1 MPLRSQ
7 NPVCPLYTSLKRAI
21 VFKNNIQHNEAY
33 KGYNIIRRPAKEV
46 ILAIISDLD
55 RGHKDT
61 ERHHAIPVAYY
72 ISCFSLKMHA
82 VRGILSDIIRLCFD
96 KALKVKVVTFEGQ
109 FLEICTK
116 DYRGN
121 PVIMCMLQKY
131 IGQNKR

>member
-21 VFKNNIQHNEAY
+21 VFENNIQHNEAY

-55 RGHKDT
+55 RGHIDT

-82 VRGILSDIIRLCFD
+82 VRGILSDIIR
-96 KALKVKVVTFEGQ
+96 
-109 FLEICTK
+109 
-116 DYRGN
+116 
-121 PVIMCMLQKY
+121 
-131 IGQNKR
+131 